1 MNKFDAHN
9 NTWLF
14 KLIITNLAKL
24 ILRDIDIQKNKK
36 KLKRLLGYN
45 PHTRE
50 AIDGFKRKDTQK
62 KQRKSYKT

>member
-9 NTWLF
+9 NTGLF
-14 KLIITNLAKL
+14 KLTITNSAKL

-36 KLKRLLGYN
+36 KLKRLRGYN
-45 PHTRE
+45 PHTQE
-50 AIDGFKRKDTQK
+50 AIGGFKRNDKQK